1 MDIMKMVTGAVTPML
16 ASKVAGAFGVPD
28 GVVRKLMSA
37 GVPVI
42 LSSLLKRSSTAGGMD
57 AIGAALGGMGR
68 DPLDRFGNAL
78 SGDAAQISAAAQGG
92 SDMLSSLFGVGAAG
106 GLAKT
111 LGAYAGVDE
120 KVAGPLLGLA
130 GASALGGL
138 KSVADTQGL
147 DGPGVMR
154 LLATQRDQIDRAIP
168 ADLGR
173 MLSSSGLLPQAVD
186 VANAT
191 RATTTSVP
199 PRVEESNGWMKWLL
213 GALALAAAVWLASQF
228 FGPKP
233 APVVTE
239 TPAVAPAATETVV
252 VDTATNPLL
261 VDGVNIGDSIQG
273 VLTNLTGTLAGVT
286 DAATAT
292 AAIPALT
299 DADTA
304 LGGLQGAIGSLGA
317 EGKTALQKLIGG
329 ALPALRTTTD
339 GLLADSAIG
348 AILKP
353 ALDGIL
359 AKLTTYGG

>member
-28 GVVRKLMSA
+28 GAVRKLMSV

-78 SGDAAQISAAAQGG
+78 SGDAAQVSAAAQGG

-138 KSVADTQGL
+138 KTVADTQGL

-154 LLATQRDQIDRAIP
+154 LLATQRDQIDRGIP

-191 RATTTSVP
+191 RTTTTSVP
-199 PRVEESNGWMKWLL
+199 PRVEESNGWLKWLL

-228 FGPKP
+228 FGPKRT
-233 APVVTE
+233 PVVTE
-239 TPAVAPAATETVV
+239 TPAVAPATTEQVV
-252 VDTATNPLL
+252 VNPLV

-273 VLTNLTGTLAGVT
+273 VLTNLTGTLAGVKDT
-286 DAATAT
+286 ASAT
-292 AAIPALT
+292 AAVTALT

-304 LGGLQGAIGSLGA
+304 LGGLKGAIGSLNA

-353 ALDGIL
+353 VLDGIL

>member
-1 MDIMKMVTGAVTPML
+1 MKMVTGAVTPML

-28 GVVRKLMSA
+28 GAVRKLMSV

-78 SGDAAQISAAAQGG
+78 SGDASQISAAAQGG

-138 KSVADTQGL
+138 KTVADTQGL

-154 LLATQRDQIDRAIP
+154 LLATQRDQIDRGIP

-191 RATTTSVP
+191 RTTTTSVP
-199 PRVEESNGWMKWLL
+199 PRVEESNGWLKWLL

-228 FGPKP
+228 FGPKRT
-233 APVVTE
+233 PVVTE
-239 TPAVAPAATETVV
+239 TPAVAPATTEQVV
-252 VDTATNPLL
+252 VNPLV

-273 VLTNLTGTLAGVT
+273 VLTNLTGTLAGVK
-286 DAATAT
+286 DAASAT
-292 AAIPALT
+292 AAVTALT

-304 LGGLQGAIGSLGA
+304 LGGLKGAIGSLNA

-353 ALDGIL
+353 VLDGIL

>member
-1 MDIMKMVTGAVTPML
+1 MTMDIMKLVTGAVTPML

-28 GVVRKLMSA
+28 GAVRKLMSV

-78 SGDAAQISAAAQGG
+78 SGDASQISAAAQGG

-138 KSVADTQGL
+138 KTVADTQGL

-154 LLATQRDQIDRAIP
+154 LLATQRDQIDRGIP

-191 RATTTSVP
+191 RTTTTSVP
-199 PRVEESNGWMKWLL
+199 PRVEESNGWLKWLL

-228 FGPKP
+228 FGPKRT
-233 APVVTE
+233 PVVTE
-239 TPAVAPAATETVV
+239 TPAVAPATTEQVV
-252 VDTATNPLL
+252 VNPLV

-273 VLTNLTGTLAGVT
+273 VLTNLTGTLAGVK
-286 DAATAT
+286 DAASAT
-292 AAIPALT
+292 AAVTALT

-304 LGGLQGAIGSLGA
+304 LGGLKGAIGSLNA

-353 ALDGIL
+353 VLDGIL

>member
-1 MDIMKMVTGAVTPML
+1 
-16 ASKVAGAFGVPD
+16 
-28 GVVRKLMSA
+28 
-37 GVPVI
+37 
-42 LSSLLKRSSTAGGMD
+42 
-57 AIGAALGGMGR
+57 
-68 DPLDRFGNAL
+68 
-78 SGDAAQISAAAQGG
+78 
-92 SDMLSSLFGVGAAG
+92 MLSSLFGVGAAG

-138 KSVADTQGL
+138 KTVADTQGL

-154 LLATQRDQIDRAIP
+154 LLATQRDQIDRGIP

-191 RATTTSVP
+191 RTTTTSVP
-199 PRVEESNGWMKWLL
+199 PRVEESNGWLKWLL

-228 FGPKP
+228 FGPKRT
-233 APVVTE
+233 PVVTE
-239 TPAVAPAATETVV
+239 TPAVAPATTEQVV
-252 VDTATNPLL
+252 VNPLV

-273 VLTNLTGTLAGVT
+273 VLTNLTGTLAGVK
-286 DAATAT
+286 DAASAT
-292 AAIPALT
+292 AAVTALT

-304 LGGLQGAIGSLGA
+304 LGGLKGAIGSLNA

-353 ALDGIL
+353 VLDGIL

>member
-1 MDIMKMVTGAVTPML
+1 MTMDIMKLVTGAVTPML

-28 GVVRKLMSA
+28 GAVRKLMSV

-78 SGDAAQISAAAQGG
+78 SGDAAQVSAAAQGG

-138 KSVADTQGL
+138 KTVADTQGL

-154 LLATQRDQIDRAIP
+154 LLATQRDQIDRGIP

-191 RATTTSVP
+191 RTTTTSVP
-199 PRVEESNGWMKWLL
+199 PRVEESNGWLKWLL

-228 FGPKP
+228 FGPKRT
-233 APVVTE
+233 PVVTE
-239 TPAVAPAATETVV
+239 TPAVAPATTEQVV
-252 VDTATNPLL
+252 VNPLV

-273 VLTNLTGTLAGVT
+273 VLTNLTGTLAGVK
-286 DAATAT
+286 DAASAT
-292 AAIPALT
+292 AAVTALT

-304 LGGLQGAIGSLGA
+304 LGGLKGAIGSLNA

-353 ALDGIL
+353 VLDGIL

>member
-1 MDIMKMVTGAVTPML
+1 MDIMKLVTGAVTPML

-28 GVVRKLMSA
+28 GAVRKLMSV

-78 SGDAAQISAAAQGG
+78 SGDAAQVSAAAQGG

-138 KSVADTQGL
+138 KTVADTQGL

-154 LLATQRDQIDRAIP
+154 LLATQRDQIDRGIP

-191 RATTTSVP
+191 RTTTTSVP
-199 PRVEESNGWMKWLL
+199 PRVEESNGWLKWLL

-228 FGPKP
+228 FGPKRT
-233 APVVTE
+233 PVVTE
-239 TPAVAPAATETVV
+239 TPAVAPATTEQVV
-252 VDTATNPLL
+252 VNPLV

-286 DAATAT
+286 DAASAT
-292 AAIPALT
+292 AAVTALT

-304 LGGLQGAIGSLGA
+304 LGGLKGAIGSLNA

-329 ALPALRTTTD
+329 ALPAIRTTTD

-353 ALDGIL
+353 VLDGIL

>member
-1 MDIMKMVTGAVTPML
+1 MTMDIMKMVTGAVTPML

-28 GVVRKLMSA
+28 GAVRKLMSV

-78 SGDAAQISAAAQGG
+78 SGDAAQVSAAAQGG

-138 KSVADTQGL
+138 KTVADTQGL

-154 LLATQRDQIDRAIP
+154 LLATQRDQIDRGIP

-191 RATTTSVP
+191 RTTTTSVP
-199 PRVEESNGWMKWLL
+199 PRVEESNGWLKWLL

-228 FGPKP
+228 FGPKRT
-233 APVVTE
+233 PVVTE
-239 TPAVAPAATETVV
+239 TPAVAPATTEQVV
-252 VDTATNPLL
+252 VNPLV

-273 VLTNLTGTLAGVT
+273 VLTNLTGTLAGVKDT
-286 DAATAT
+286 ASAT
-292 AAIPALT
+292 AAVTALT

-304 LGGLQGAIGSLGA
+304 LGGLKGAIGSLNA

-353 ALDGIL
+353 VLDGIL

>member
-1 MDIMKMVTGAVTPML
+1 MTMDIMKMVTGAVTPML

-28 GVVRKLMSA
+28 GAVRKLMSV

-78 SGDAAQISAAAQGG
+78 SGDASQISAAAQGG

-138 KSVADTQGL
+138 KTVADTQGL

-154 LLATQRDQIDRAIP
+154 LLATQRDQIDRGIP

-191 RATTTSVP
+191 RTTTTSVP
-199 PRVEESNGWMKWLL
+199 PRVEESNGWLKWLL

-228 FGPKP
+228 FGPKRT
-233 APVVTE
+233 PVVTE
-239 TPAVAPAATETVV
+239 TPAVAPATTEQVV
-252 VDTATNPLL
+252 VNPLV

-273 VLTNLTGTLAGVT
+273 VLTNLTGTLAGVK
-286 DAATAT
+286 DAASAT
-292 AAIPALT
+292 AAVTALT

-304 LGGLQGAIGSLGA
+304 LGGLKGAIGSLNA

-353 ALDGIL
+353 VLDGIL

>member
-1 MDIMKMVTGAVTPML
+1 MTMDIMKLVTGAVTPML

-28 GVVRKLMSA
+28 GAVRKLMSV

-78 SGDAAQISAAAQGG
+78 SGDAAQVSAAAQGG

-138 KSVADTQGL
+138 KTVADTQGL

-154 LLATQRDQIDRAIP
+154 LLATQRDQIDRGIP

-191 RATTTSVP
+191 RTTTTSVP
-199 PRVEESNGWMKWLL
+199 PRVEESNGWLKWLL

-228 FGPKP
+228 FGPKRT
-233 APVVTE
+233 PVVTE
-239 TPAVAPAATETVV
+239 TPAVAPATTEQVV
-252 VDTATNPLL
+252 VNPLV

-286 DAATAT
+286 DAASAT
-292 AAIPALT
+292 AAVTALT

-304 LGGLQGAIGSLGA
+304 LGGLKGAIGSLNA

-353 ALDGIL
+353 VLDGIL

>member
-1 MDIMKMVTGAVTPML
+1 MTMDIMKMVTGAVTPML
-16 ASKVAGAFGVPD
+16 AAKVAGAFGVPE
-28 GVVRKLMSA
+28 GVVRKLMSV

-42 LSSLLKRSSTAGGMD
+42 LASLLKRSSTAGGMD
-57 AIGAALGGMGR
+57 AIGAALGGLGK

-78 SGDAAQISAAAQGG
+78 SGDAAQVSAAAQGG

-111 LGAYAGVDE
+111 LAGYAGVDE

-138 KSVADTQGL
+138 KTVADTQGL

-154 LLATQRDQIDRAIP
+154 LLATQKDQIEKAIP

-186 VANAT
+186 VANAA
-191 RATTTSVP
+191 RAAAPSVP
-199 PRVEESNGWMKWLL
+199 PRAESSGWMKWLI

-228 FGPKP
+228 FGTKP
-233 APVVTE
+233 APVVVD
-239 TPAVAPAATETVV
+239 TPAVAPVATG
-252 VDTATNPLL
+252 PLV

-273 VLTNLTGTLAGVT
+273 ILTNLTGTLAGVK

-292 AAIPALT
+292 AAVASLT
-299 DADTA
+299 DADAA
-304 LGGLQGAIGSLGA
+304 LSGLQGAVGSLSA

-329 ALPALRTTTD
+329 ALPALRTSAD

-348 AILKP
+348 PILKSV
-353 ALDGIL
+353 LDGIL

>member
-1 MDIMKMVTGAVTPML
+1 MKLVTGAVTPML

-28 GVVRKLMSA
+28 GAVRKLMSV

-78 SGDAAQISAAAQGG
+78 SGDASQISAAAQGG

-138 KSVADTQGL
+138 KTVADTQGL

-154 LLATQRDQIDRAIP
+154 LLATQRDQIDRGIP

-191 RATTTSVP
+191 RTTTTSVP
-199 PRVEESNGWMKWLL
+199 PRVEESNGWLKWLL

-228 FGPKP
+228 FGPKRT
-233 APVVTE
+233 PVVTE
-239 TPAVAPAATETVV
+239 TPAVAPATTEQVV
-252 VDTATNPLL
+252 VNPLV

-273 VLTNLTGTLAGVT
+273 VLTNLTGTLAGVK
-286 DAATAT
+286 DAASAT
-292 AAIPALT
+292 AAVTALT

-304 LGGLQGAIGSLGA
+304 LGGLKGAIGSLNA

-353 ALDGIL
+353 VLDGIL

>member
-1 MDIMKMVTGAVTPML
+1 MTMDIMKMVTGAVTPML

-28 GVVRKLMSA
+28 GAVRKLMSV

-78 SGDAAQISAAAQGG
+78 SGDASQISAAAQGG

-138 KSVADTQGL
+138 KTVADTQGL

-154 LLATQRDQIDRAIP
+154 LLATQRDQIDRGIP

-199 PRVEESNGWMKWLL
+199 PRVEESNGWLKWLL

-228 FGPKP
+228 FGPKRT
-233 APVVTE
+233 PVVTE
-239 TPAVAPAATETVV
+239 TPAVAPATTEQVV
-252 VDTATNPLL
+252 VNPLV

-273 VLTNLTGTLAGVT
+273 VLTNLTGTLAGVK
-286 DAATAT
+286 DSATAT
-292 AAIPALT
+292 AAVTALT

-304 LGGLQGAIGSLGA
+304 LGGLKGAIGSLNA

-353 ALDGIL
+353 VLDGIL

>member
-1 MDIMKMVTGAVTPML
+1 
-16 ASKVAGAFGVPD
+16 
-28 GVVRKLMSA
+28 
-37 GVPVI
+37 
-42 LSSLLKRSSTAGGMD
+42 MD

-78 SGDAAQISAAAQGG
+78 SGDAAQVSAAAQGG

-138 KSVADTQGL
+138 KTVADTQGL

-154 LLATQRDQIDRAIP
+154 LLATQRDQIDRGIP

-191 RATTTSVP
+191 RTTTTSVP
-199 PRVEESNGWMKWLL
+199 PRVEESNGWLKWLL

-228 FGPKP
+228 FGPKRT
-233 APVVTE
+233 PVVTE
-239 TPAVAPAATETVV
+239 TPAVAPATTEQVV
-252 VDTATNPLL
+252 VNPLV

-273 VLTNLTGTLAGVT
+273 VLTNLTGTLAGVK
-286 DAATAT
+286 DAASAT
-292 AAIPALT
+292 AAVTALT

-304 LGGLQGAIGSLGA
+304 LGGLKGAIGSLNA

-353 ALDGIL
+353 VLDGIL

>member
-28 GVVRKLMSA
+28 GAVRKLMSV

-78 SGDAAQISAAAQGG
+78 SGDASQISAAAQGG

-138 KSVADTQGL
+138 KTVADTQGL

-154 LLATQRDQIDRAIP
+154 LLATQRDQIDRGIP

-199 PRVEESNGWMKWLL
+199 PRVEESNGWLKWLL

-228 FGPKP
+228 FGPKRT
-233 APVVTE
+233 PVVTE
-239 TPAVAPAATETVV
+239 TPAVAPATTEQVV
-252 VDTATNPLL
+252 VNPLV

-273 VLTNLTGTLAGVT
+273 VLTNLTGTLAGVK
-286 DAATAT
+286 DSATAT
-292 AAIPALT
+292 AAVTALT

-304 LGGLQGAIGSLGA
+304 LGGLKGAIGSLNA

-353 ALDGIL
+353 VLDGIL

>member
-1 MDIMKMVTGAVTPML
+1 MTMDLMKMVTGAVTPML

-28 GVVRKLMSA
+28 GAVRKLMSV

-78 SGDAAQISAAAQGG
+78 SGDAAQVSAAAQGG

-138 KSVADTQGL
+138 KTVADTQGL

-154 LLATQRDQIDRAIP
+154 LLATQRDQIDRGIP

-191 RATTTSVP
+191 RTTTTSVP
-199 PRVEESNGWMKWLL
+199 PRVEESNGWLKWLL

-228 FGPKP
+228 FGPKRT
-233 APVVTE
+233 PVVTE
-239 TPAVAPAATETVV
+239 TPAVAPATTEQVV
-252 VDTATNPLL
+252 VNPLV

-273 VLTNLTGTLAGVT
+273 VLTNLTGTLAGVK
-286 DAATAT
+286 DAASAT
-292 AAIPALT
+292 AAVTALT

-304 LGGLQGAIGSLGA
+304 LGGLKGAIGSLNA

-353 ALDGIL
+353 VLDGIL

>member
-28 GVVRKLMSA
+28 GAVRKLMSV

-78 SGDAAQISAAAQGG
+78 SGDASQISAAAQGG

-138 KSVADTQGL
+138 KTVADTQGL

-154 LLATQRDQIDRAIP
+154 LLATQRDQIDRGIP

-191 RATTTSVP
+191 RTTTTSVP
-199 PRVEESNGWMKWLL
+199 PRVEESNGWLKWLL

-228 FGPKP
+228 FGPKRT
-233 APVVTE
+233 PVVTE
-239 TPAVAPAATETVV
+239 TPAVAPATTEQVV
-252 VDTATNPLL
+252 VNPLV

-273 VLTNLTGTLAGVT
+273 VLTNLTGTLAGVK
-286 DAATAT
+286 DAASAT
-292 AAIPALT
+292 AAVTALT

-304 LGGLQGAIGSLGA
+304 LGGLKGAIGSLNA

-353 ALDGIL
+353 VLDGIL

>member
-1 MDIMKMVTGAVTPML
+1 MTMDIMKMVTGAVTPML

-28 GVVRKLMSA
+28 GAVRKLMSV

-78 SGDAAQISAAAQGG
+78 SGDAAQVSAAAQGG

-138 KSVADTQGL
+138 KTVADTQGL

-154 LLATQRDQIDRAIP
+154 LLATQRDQIDRGIP

-191 RATTTSVP
+191 RTTTTSVP
-199 PRVEESNGWMKWLL
+199 PRVEESNGWLKWLL

-228 FGPKP
+228 FGPKRT
-233 APVVTE
+233 PVVTE
-239 TPAVAPAATETVV
+239 TPAVAPATTEQVV
-252 VDTATNPLL
+252 VNPLV

-273 VLTNLTGTLAGVT
+273 VLTNLTGTLAGVK
-286 DAATAT
+286 DAASAT
-292 AAIPALT
+292 AAVTALT

-304 LGGLQGAIGSLGA
+304 LGGLKGAIGSLNA

-353 ALDGIL
+353 VLDGIL

>member
-1 MDIMKMVTGAVTPML
+1 MDIMKLVTGAVTPML

-28 GVVRKLMSA
+28 GAVRKLMSV

-78 SGDAAQISAAAQGG
+78 SGDAAQVSAAAQGG

-138 KSVADTQGL
+138 KTVADTQGL

-154 LLATQRDQIDRAIP
+154 LLATQRDQIDRGIP

-191 RATTTSVP
+191 RTTTTSVP
-199 PRVEESNGWMKWLL
+199 PRVEESNGWLKWLL

-228 FGPKP
+228 FGPKRT
-233 APVVTE
+233 PVVTE
-239 TPAVAPAATETVV
+239 TPAVAPATTEQVV
-252 VDTATNPLL
+252 VNPLV

-273 VLTNLTGTLAGVT
+273 VLTNLTGTLAGVKDT
-286 DAATAT
+286 ASAT
-292 AAIPALT
+292 AAVTALT

-304 LGGLQGAIGSLGA
+304 LGGLKGAIGSLNA

-353 ALDGIL
+353 VLDGIL

>member
-1 MDIMKMVTGAVTPML
+1 MTMDIMKLVTGAVTPML

-28 GVVRKLMSA
+28 GAVRKLMSV

-78 SGDAAQISAAAQGG
+78 SGDASQISAAAQGG

-138 KSVADTQGL
+138 KTVADTQGL

-154 LLATQRDQIDRAIP
+154 LLATQRDQIDRGIP

-199 PRVEESNGWMKWLL
+199 PRVEESNGWLKWLL

-228 FGPKP
+228 FGPKRT
-233 APVVTE
+233 PVVTE
-239 TPAVAPAATETVV
+239 TPAVAPATTEQVV
-252 VDTATNPLL
+252 VNPLV

-273 VLTNLTGTLAGVT
+273 VLTNLTGTLAGVK
-286 DAATAT
+286 DAASAT
-292 AAIPALT
+292 AAVTALT

-304 LGGLQGAIGSLGA
+304 LGGLKGAIGSLNA

-348 AILKP
+348 SILKP
-353 ALDGIL
+353 VLDGIL
-359 AKLTTYGG
+359 SKLTTYGG

>member
-1 MDIMKMVTGAVTPML
+1 
-16 ASKVAGAFGVPD
+16 
-28 GVVRKLMSA
+28 
-37 GVPVI
+37 
-42 LSSLLKRSSTAGGMD
+42 
-57 AIGAALGGMGR
+57 
-68 DPLDRFGNAL
+68 
-78 SGDAAQISAAAQGG
+78 
-92 SDMLSSLFGVGAAG
+92 
-106 GLAKT
+106 
-111 LGAYAGVDE
+111 
-120 KVAGPLLGLA
+120 
-130 GASALGGL
+130 
-138 KSVADTQGL
+138 
-147 DGPGVMR
+147 VMR
-154 LLATQRDQIDRAIP
+154 LLATQRDQIDRGIP

-199 PRVEESNGWMKWLL
+199 PRVEESNGWLKWLL

-228 FGPKP
+228 FGPKRT
-233 APVVTE
+233 PVVTE
-239 TPAVAPAATETVV
+239 TPAVAPAATEQVV
-252 VDTATNPLL
+252 VNPLV

-286 DAATAT
+286 DAASAT
-292 AAIPALT
+292 AAVTALT

-304 LGGLQGAIGSLGA
+304 LGGLKGAIGSLNA

-353 ALDGIL
+353 VLDGIL

>member
-16 ASKVAGAFGVPD
+16 ASKVAGAFGVPE
-28 GVVRKLMSA
+28 GVVRKVMSA

-42 LSSLLKRSSTAGGMD
+42 LASLLKRSSTAGGMD
-57 AIGAALGGMGR
+57 AIGAALGGMGK

-78 SGDAAQISAAAQGG
+78 SGDAAQVSAAAQGG

-111 LGAYAGVDE
+111 LAGFAGVDE
-120 KVAGPLLGLA
+120 KAAGPLLGLA

-138 KSVADTQGL
+138 KTVADTQGL

-154 LLATQRDQIDRAIP
+154 LLATQKDQIEKAIP

-191 RATTTSVP
+191 RTTTTSVP
-199 PRVEESNGWMKWLL
+199 PRAEESSGWMKWLI

-228 FGPKP
+228 FGPRR

-239 TPAVAPAATETVV
+239 TPAVAPAATEQVV
-252 VDTATNPLL
+252 VDPLV

-273 VLTNLTGTLAGVT
+273 VLTNLTGTLAGIT
-286 DAATAT
+286 DAASAT
-292 AAIPALT
+292 AAVTSLT

-304 LGGLQGAIGSLGA
+304 LGGLKGAIGSLNA

-348 AILKP
+348 SILKP
-353 ALDGIL
+353 LLDGIL

>member
-1 MDIMKMVTGAVTPML
+1 MTMDIMKMVTGAVTPML

-28 GVVRKLMSA
+28 GAVRKLMSV

-78 SGDAAQISAAAQGG
+78 SGDASQVSAAAQGG

-138 KSVADTQGL
+138 KTVADTQGL

-154 LLATQRDQIDRAIP
+154 LLATQRDQIDRGIP

-191 RATTTSVP
+191 RTTTTSVP
-199 PRVEESNGWMKWLL
+199 PRVEESNGWLKWLL

-228 FGPKP
+228 FGPKRT
-233 APVVTE
+233 PVVTE
-239 TPAVAPAATETVV
+239 TPAVAPATTEQVV
-252 VDTATNPLL
+252 VNPLV

-273 VLTNLTGTLAGVT
+273 VLTNLTGTLAGVK
-286 DAATAT
+286 DAASAT
-292 AAIPALT
+292 AAVTALT

-304 LGGLQGAIGSLGA
+304 LGGLKGAIGSLNA

-353 ALDGIL
+353 VLDGIL

>member
-1 MDIMKMVTGAVTPML
+1 MTMDIMKLVTGAVTPML

-28 GVVRKLMSA
+28 GAVRKLMSV

-78 SGDAAQISAAAQGG
+78 SGDAAQVSAAAQGG

-138 KSVADTQGL
+138 KTVADTQGL

-154 LLATQRDQIDRAIP
+154 LLATQRDQIDRGIP

-191 RATTTSVP
+191 RTTTTSVP
-199 PRVEESNGWMKWLL
+199 PRVEESNGWLKWLL

-228 FGPKP
+228 FGPKRT
-233 APVVTE
+233 PVVTE
-239 TPAVAPAATETVV
+239 TPAVAPATTEQVV
-252 VDTATNPLL
+252 VNPLV

-286 DAATAT
+286 DAASAT
-292 AAIPALT
+292 AAVTALT

-304 LGGLQGAIGSLGA
+304 LGGLKGAIGSLNA

-329 ALPALRTTTD
+329 ALPAIRTTTD

-353 ALDGIL
+353 VLDGIL

>member
-1 MDIMKMVTGAVTPML
+1 ML

-28 GVVRKLMSA
+28 GAVRKLMSV

-78 SGDAAQISAAAQGG
+78 SGDAAQVSAAAQGG

-138 KSVADTQGL
+138 KTVADTQGL

-154 LLATQRDQIDRAIP
+154 LLATQRDQIDRGIP

-191 RATTTSVP
+191 RTTTTSVP
-199 PRVEESNGWMKWLL
+199 PRVEESNGWLKWLL

-228 FGPKP
+228 FGPKRT
-233 APVVTE
+233 PVVTE
-239 TPAVAPAATETVV
+239 TPAVAPATTEQVV
-252 VDTATNPLL
+252 VNPLV

-286 DAATAT
+286 DAASAT
-292 AAIPALT
+292 AAVTALT

-304 LGGLQGAIGSLGA
+304 LGGLKGAIGSLNA

-329 ALPALRTTTD
+329 ALPAIRTTTD

-353 ALDGIL
+353 VLDGIL